1 MTNPTQSTP
10 ESDLRA
16 RVERGLAPAYVLQD
30 EIGRGG
36 AGIVYRA
43 RDSRLKREVAIKLL
57 PPDLAF
63 RSDVRERF
71 MREAETS
78 ARLNHPNIVQIYSVD
93 EKDGLAY
100 FVMALIDGP
109 NLGDRVR
116 MVGALPFTDVC
127 PGN

>member
-1 MTNPTQSTP
+1 MTNPTPSTS
-10 ESDLRA
+10 ETELRV
-16 RVERGLAPAYVLQD
+16 RVEKGLAPGYEIQD

-43 RDSRLKREVAIKLL
+43 RDTRLKREVAIKLL

-100 FVMALIDGP
+100 FVMALIEGQ
-109 NLGDRVR
+109 NL
-116 MVGALPFTDVC
+116 
-127 PGN
+127 